1 MYDFSILYTALAN
14 NLIIEKLIQLIEHT
28 FNTLLLES
36 AHFIWLVMRNTLF
49 SLDIICGHVRKLD
62 PLHFLLGNAL
72 LSSVYYLELF
82 FFVCLFFFVFV
93 FCPVPVM
100 FCVSFLG
107 CRELVLVVLTSIYF
121 RTAE

>member
-1 MYDFSILYTALAN
+1 MFDFSILYTAFAN
-14 NLIIEKLIQLIEHT
+14 NLIIEKLIQLIDHT

-49 SLDIICGHVRKLD
+49 SLDIICGRVRKLD
-62 PLHFLLGNAL
+62 PFHFLLGNAL
-72 LSSVYYLELF
+72 LISVYYLELF
-82 FFVCLFFFVFV
+82 FVAVFFFFFF

-100 FCVSFLG
+100 FCVFFSR